1 MVISMG
7 KLIKDRY
14 SGLAAL
20 EAALTLPVL
29 LMLIFFII
37 ELIRVNNTRTAMDSM
52 ALEAV
57 LEFIATKSTANFE
70 KIITK
75 HRAAAI
81 PRSNIKYYFTIY
93 DSLEGMCATNPYG
106 SEEVFWPSSNVYSV
120 SDAKK
125 AYVDSNRDKSFF
137 ERDTTSGG
145 NGYISLGNQTN
156 PLTTAS
162 INNVYKISG
171 KAFVLTFVCDFK
183 FSSAFVKKLFAG
195 GSNTVDKGK
204 FLIWGRGVGVCD

>member
-1 MVISMG
+1 MISMG

-75 HRAAAI
+75 HRPAAI
-81 PRSNIKYYFTIY
+81 PRDNVKYYFTVY
-93 DSLEGMCATNPYG
+93 ESLDKMCETDPYG
-106 SEEVFWPSSNVYSV
+106 SEEVFWPDGDVYNASTA
-120 SDAKK
+120 ST
-125 AYVDSNRDKSFF
+125 AYVDSNRDTSFF
-137 ERDTTSGG
+137 ERDSTSGN
-145 NGYISLGNQTN
+145 NGYISLTNQTN
-156 PLTTAS
+156 PLTTTS
-162 INNVYKISG
+162 INSVSKISG
-171 KAFVLTFVCDFK
+171 KAFILTFVCDFK

-204 FLIWGRGVGVCD
+204 FLIWGRGVGICD